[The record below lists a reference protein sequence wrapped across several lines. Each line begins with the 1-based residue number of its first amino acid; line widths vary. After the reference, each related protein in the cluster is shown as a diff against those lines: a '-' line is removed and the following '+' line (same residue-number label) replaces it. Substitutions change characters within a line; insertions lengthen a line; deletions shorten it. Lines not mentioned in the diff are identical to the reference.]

1 MTLNAT
7 RGLAR
12 LLHDAPASLRGDA
25 LFKDS
30 SGTRANSDAGRLV
43 HPSDPSFCDAVED
56 GVRPV
61 VVLLCDRLCCVT
73 YSSCE
78 GHLDGHDITPAHVGI
93 VAADDER
100 RAALLGRLQQLIAGI
115 SGDAVPRLIV
125 GSIEDDR
132 GTVGCV
138 DMVFHGTGV
147 SGPRYLKGVRTALD
161 EIVRR
166 LCRLPTTGSVLPMP
180 EFLGGRPPPELASA
194 PYPWLCLAGLFD
206 RETMAIVAG
215 EGALLPRSRGE
226 RRGYSLGAAGVTHG
240 SLFRAFDG
248 PMRSVVSRIVGRSGI
263 RLDAL
268 EFHDMVAAD
277 FVSVHTDQPNSDR
290 VRMWRL
296 VVYLDDVPPE
306 VGGAHVVL
314 EAVGGRYLIRA
325 AVQPT
330 AGDAL
335 LFEMTPSSFHAVT
348 PLSGGM
354 RRTLVATYGS

>member
-1 MTLNAT
+1 MILNAT

-12 LLHDAPASLRGDA
+12 LLDDAPVSLRAEA
-25 LFKDS
+25 LVRD

-43 HPSDPSFCDAVED
+43 HPSDPSFCDAVEA

-61 VVLLCDRLCCVT
+61 VVLLCDRLGCVT

-78 GHLDGHDITPAHVGI
+78 GHLDGDDITPAHVGI
-93 VAADDER
+93 VAADDKR
-100 RAALLGRLQQLIAGI
+100 RAALLARLQPLIAGI
-115 SGDAVPRLIV
+115 GGDAVPCLVV

-132 GTVGCV
+132 GTVACV

-147 SGPRYLKGVRTALD
+147 SGPRYLAGVRAGLD

-166 LCRLPTTGSVLPMP
+166 LWRLPATGSVFPMP
-180 EFLGGRPPPELASA
+180 EFLGGRPPPEMASA
-194 PYPWLCLAGLFD
+194 PYPWLRLAGLLD
-206 RETMAIVAG
+206 RQMTATVAG
-215 EGALLPRSRGE
+215 EGGLLPRSRGE

-240 SLFRAFDG
+240 SLFCAFDG
-248 PMRSVVSRIVGRSGI
+248 PMRCAVSRIVGRVGI

-268 EFHDMVAAD
+268 EFHEMVAGD
-277 FVSVHTDQPNSDR
+277 FVSVHTDQPTGGT

-296 VVYLDDVPPE
+296 VVYLDDVPSE
-306 VGGAHVVL
+306 LGGAHVVL
-314 EAVGGRYLIRA
+314 EAVDNRYLIRA
-325 AVQPT
+325 AVQPI